1 MAEPHQGPR
10 GWLRPIFL
18 DTLYEDLFGVQLRAK
33 PRVHELAQLFEVL
46 SGAWEA
52 VRDWAIPKLLEAQS
66 GTGGGR
72 FDVSAVLYALEH
84 PLPMAL
90 LPYHLAVRR
99 GVRQHDGENLWF
111 ATEKFTAIEAV
122 VRQRKNYK
130 FALLFKV
137 HCYEA
142 WGAGASTLPLAEF
155 IDHNTV
161 ALNES
166 FGGGGS

>member
-1 MAEPHQGPR
+1 M
-10 GWLRPIFL
+10 
-18 DTLYEDLFGVQLRAK
+18 
-33 PRVHELAQLFEVL
+33 
-46 SGAWEA
+46 
-52 VRDWAIPKLLEAQS
+52 
-66 GTGGGR
+66 
-72 FDVSAVLYALEH
+72 SAVLYALEH
-84 PLPMAL
+84 PPPVAL

-142 WGAGASTLPLAEF
+142 WRASASTLPLAKF

-166 FGGGGS
+166 FGEGGVNSVLRVPDFSHDESVARLEIAAVAVAACNGGAAPPAWVLWRHPAAQTCAP